1 MQELLNTNIVYL
13 LLVSCVMNQKDLK
26 FGVRYVRYR
35 DYLNSNVFA
44 MSNEQK
50 PSISQDLL
58 SSISFD
64 SN

>member
-26 FGVRYVRYR
+26 SGKRYVKYR
-35 DYLNSNVFA
+35 IYLDSNVFA

-50 PSISQDLL
+50 
-58 SSISFD
+58 
-64 SN
+64 